1 MVKIANIFFLTVL
14 ASVLVANVALAQVTK
29 DNLDQNADQSQGN
42 YAATNL
48 NYLGGVGSLGMMQ
61 SAWKDPLQHMG
72 EGQTRPG
79 YTKYY
84 WTPDLVLPVR
94 VREGMYTL
102 INFPSWEV
110 IENVY
115 IGDGQSF
122 NAEIQG
128 PSSLLVYPDSSQ
140 FVGVDT
146 NMIVFGRSGNKYVFY
161 VQSETVNTDRITNAI
176 IDIEVVKKRGGIS
189 DVMGGGAGGGHLNAN
204 DYSADG
210 SSEDATFTRNLQK
223 EDWIEKIPVDPTKF
237 RFDIEVYVP
246 NPDDII
252 IAPERVWRD
261 NIFTYIDLGDK
272 ALTAIQRPIVTLIV
286 ERSETP
292 VGFRTAGPNNRLI
305 IVEGM
310 GDMVLRSGKRIVC
323 LKLRRA
329 DSDGLENTIYA
340 KTNEW
345 DLQNAYASQP
355 GDGSDGEYEDV
366 YGVGGTNGHSGQ
378 ASGKGSSSNVG
389 FFGNNTFAG
398 SSNRSATEDSGLSY
412 EDIISGQRAVPPA
425 NNSGMRNGNFRQNND
440 NQGGNNVVNG
450 GYNNAGANGN
460 NVGNSVGNGAK
471 TMGQSAASASLNDE
485 TMLNSMPKVAPVV
498 APAPGINIPSAPT
511 NTQTETSAGSG
522 ANGISAGS
530 GNKSGNTQQPHAAT
544 TNNVANVPNSN
555 TPTMGGSVNNSS
567 PILITP
573 KEDIEGGNTVLT
585 AEMEELLKEFRNGKV
600 FESVNDSNISI
611 ELGTDEDVNNLEKLW
626 NDISKNYSATIGR
639 YQPFYSVDT
648 PADGQGKEVFHLRVG
663 PVKSLEEGDNICSQL
678 GRNGIFCSV
687 VRVQ

>member
-1 MVKIANIFFLTVL
+1 MMKVAKILSIVIISIGIIVPTVY
-14 ASVLVANVALAQVTK
+14 AQVTK

-48 NYLGGVGSLGMMQ
+48 NYLGGGGSLGMMQ

-84 WTPDLVLPVR
+84 WTPELVLPVR

-102 INFPSWEV
+102 INFPNWEV

-128 PSSLLVYPDSSQ
+128 PSSLMVYPDSSQ

-176 IDIEVVKKRGGIS
+176 IDIEVVKRRQNATGSAVIGS
-189 DVMGGGAGGGHLNAN
+189 NNGGGHINAN
-204 DYSADG
+204 AYGQNG
-210 SSEDATFTRNLQK
+210 SSADATFTRDLQK

-246 NPDDII
+246 NPDDIV

-272 ALTAIQRPIVTLIV
+272 ALTANQRPIVTLIV

-323 LKLRRA
+323 LKLRRS
-329 DSDGLENTIYA
+329 DSDGLENTVYA

-345 DLQNAYASQP
+345 DLQAKNYQRATEGKESNTESYENVYT
-355 GDGSDGEYEDV
+355 GDVQKENNQKKS
-366 YGVGGTNGHSGQ
+366 
-378 ASGKGSSSNVG
+378 
-389 FFGNNTFAG
+389 FFGISSFFGGSQNTD
-398 SSNRSATEDSGLSY
+398 SSTTDTNGLSY
-412 EDIISGQRAVPPA
+412 EDMISGKKKASGQQSEKASNVENTTPQDKIKPQTNIESKTEETA
-425 NNSGMRNGNFRQNND
+425 LLNSIPK
-440 NQGGNNVVNG
+440 
-450 GYNNAGANGN
+450 
-460 NVGNSVGNGAK
+460 AK
-471 TMGQSAASASLNDE
+471 TYVASPTPQESGIELTGQYDTKADGAELVTPQYENKADISVSYQKDVQQNTTIPESVKQNAS
-485 TMLNSMPKVAPVV
+485 
-498 APAPGINIPSAPT
+498 
-511 NTQTETSAGSG
+511 TQVGVSS
-522 ANGISAGS
+522 
-530 GNKSGNTQQPHAAT
+530 
-544 TNNVANVPNSN
+544 
-555 TPTMGGSVNNSS
+555 NNSS
-567 PILITP
+567 PVLITP
-573 KEDIEGGNTVLT
+573 KDESLEKQNSLVN
-585 AEMEELLKEFRNGKV
+585 AETEALLKEFRDGRAFSNAD
-600 FESVNDSNISI
+600 ENNISI
-611 ELGTDEDVNNLEKLW
+611 ELGTDKDVNNLEKLW
-626 NDISKNYSATIGR
+626 NDISKNYSATLGK

-663 PVKSLEEGDNICSQL
+663 PVKSLDEGDNICSQL

-687 VRVQ
+687 VRIQ

>member
-1 MVKIANIFFLTVL
+1 MMKIVSILSVILISAGIFAPAVQ
-14 ASVLVANVALAQVTK
+14 AQVTK

-72 EGQTRPG
+72 EGQSRPG

-84 WTPDLVLPVR
+84 WTPELVLPVR

-102 INFPSWEV
+102 INFPNWEV

-128 PSSLLVYPDSSQ
+128 PSSLMVYPDSSQ

-176 IDIEVVKKRGGIS
+176 IDIEVVKRGQNATGSAVIGNNNS
-189 DVMGGGAGGGHLNAN
+189 GGHINASSYGQN
-204 DYSADG
+204 GNSAD
-210 SSEDATFTRNLQK
+210 STFTRDLQK
-223 EDWIEKIPVDPTKF
+223 EDWIEKIPVDPTQF

-272 ALTAIQRPIVTLIV
+272 ALTANQRPIVTLIV

-323 LKLRRA
+323 LKLRRT
-329 DSDGLENTIYA
+329 DSDGLENTVYA

-345 DLQNAYASQP
+345 DLQAKHYQNSKTP
-355 GDGSDGEYEDV
+355 EEENTENYEDV
-366 YGVGGTNGHSGQ
+366 YGENKNSTNSTKDSFFGINSFFGP
-378 ASGKGSSSNVG
+378 AESTNNSSTEKSSS
-389 FFGNNTFAG
+389 
-398 SSNRSATEDSGLSY
+398 LSY
-412 EDIISGQRAVPPA
+412 EDMISSKKNAVNNIAPQTTSKEIINSQIKETPKTNSVTLLDTLPKAKPLVSAPNAEQTSDEVTVTGQYDTKA
-425 NNSGMRNGNFRQNND
+425 NGAELITPQ
-440 NQGGNNVVNG
+440 
-450 GYNNAGANGN
+450 YNNKSDA
-460 NVGNSVGNGAK
+460 SVIYQK
-471 TMGQSAASASLNDE
+471 DIQQ
-485 TMLNSMPKVAPVV
+485 
-498 APAPGINIPSAPT
+498 
-511 NTQTETSAGSG
+511 NTG
-522 ANGISAGS
+522 
-530 GNKSGNTQQPHAAT
+530 
-544 TNNVANVPNSN
+544 TNNVAPKVGSSN
-555 TPTMGGSVNNSS
+555 NNSS
-567 PILITP
+567 PVLITP
-573 KEDIEGGNTVLT
+573 KENNLEKQNSMVS
-585 AEMEELLKEFRNGKV
+585 AETEALLKEFRDGKA
-600 FESVNDSNISI
+600 FANSNESNISI
-611 ELGTDEDVNNLEKLW
+611 ELGTDKDVNNLEKLW
-626 NDISKNYSATIGR
+626 NDISKNYSATLGK

>member
-1 MVKIANIFFLTVL
+1 MTKVFNILSAVVLSIAAISF
-14 ASVLVANVALAQVTK
+14 AAEAQVVGVTK

-42 YAATNL
+42 YATTNL

-84 WTPDLVLPVR
+84 WTPELVLPVR

-102 INFPSWEV
+102 INFPNWEV

-128 PSSLLVYPDSSQ
+128 PSSLMVYPDSSQ

-176 IDIEVVKKRGGIS
+176 IDIEVVKNRQ
-189 DVMGGGAGGGHLNAN
+189 NAN
-204 DYSADG
+204 GSAIIGSGTGGSGHINANSYAQDG
-210 SSEDATFTRNLQK
+210 TSADATFTRNLQK

-246 NPDDII
+246 NPDDIV

-292 VGFRTAGPNNRLI
+292 VGFRAAGPNNRLI

-329 DSDGLENTIYA
+329 DTDGLENTVYA

-345 DLQNAYASQP
+345 DLQSTHASKP
-355 GDGSDGEYEDV
+355 GEGGEGSSAYEDV
-366 YGVGGTNGHSGQ
+366 YGASGASGNNSANNGMPVSYTPNFFNHNTFSAPGNVGQNNAASNVSYENMINGTAASGNKGQAVQQNASGQ
-378 ASGKGSSSNVG
+378 MN
-389 FFGNNTFAG
+389 
-398 SSNRSATEDSGLSY
+398 L
-412 EDIISGQRAVPPA
+412 
-425 NNSGMRNGNFRQNND
+425 D
-440 NQGGNNVVNG
+440 N
-450 GYNNAGANGN
+450 A
-460 NVGNSVGNGAK
+460 
-471 TMGQSAASASLNDE
+471 ASLN
-485 TMLNSMPKVAPVV
+485 SIPKVTPVV
-498 APAPGINIPSAPT
+498 APAGNPVPQIPDLTGQYDVKAGNAELVTPDYNNKKGDVAVT
-511 NTQTETSAGSG
+511 YQQDKTEALPPV
-522 ANGISAGS
+522 AKL
-530 GNKSGNTQQPHAAT
+530 GNST
-544 TNNVANVPNSN
+544 
-555 TPTMGGSVNNSS
+555 NNSS
-567 PILITP
+567 PVLITP
-573 KEDIEGGNTVLT
+573 KEEK
-585 AEMEELLKEFRNGKV
+585 MEQNSVVSTETEALLKEFRDGRA
-600 FESVNDSNISI
+600 FASADESNISI

-626 NDISKNYSATIGR
+626 NDISKRYSAAIGK

-648 PADGQGKEVFHLRVG
+648 AADGQGKEVFHLRVG
-663 PVKSLEEGDNICSQL
+663 PVKSLEDGDNICSQL

-687 VRVQ
+687 VRIQ

>member
-1 MVKIANIFFLTVL
+1 MKRTLKILSIAIL
-14 ASVLVANVALAQVTK
+14 ALGFCIIEARAQVTK
-29 DNLDQNADQSQGN
+29 NSLDQNADQSQGN

-72 EGQTRPG
+72 EGQSRPG

-84 WTPDLVLPVR
+84 WTPELVLPVR

-102 INFPSWEV
+102 INFPNWEV

-128 PSSLLVYPDSSQ
+128 PSSLMVYPDSSQ

-176 IDIEVVKKRGGIS
+176 IDIEVVKRKGGINGS
-189 DVMGGGAGGGHLNAN
+189 GSIGNSGNGHVNASTYETGGTSV
-204 DYSADG
+204 DS
-210 SSEDATFTRNLQK
+210 TFTRDLQR

-246 NPDDII
+246 NPDDIV

-272 ALTAIQRPIVTLIV
+272 ALTAVQRPIVTLIV

-329 DSDGLENTIYA
+329 DSDGLENAVYA

-345 DLQNAYASQP
+345 DLQAQDRNLSK
-355 GDGSDGEYEDV
+355 ENYEDV
-366 YGVGGTNGHSGQ
+366 YNAPKDDSEGTAEKKSFFESNSFFN
-378 ASGKGSSSNVG
+378 SKGSDNFQQREQNS
-389 FFGNNTFAG
+389 
-398 SSNRSATEDSGLSY
+398 DMSY
-412 EDIISGQRAVPPA
+412 EQMISDGKNTATAPQTEKSQQIENKQQIEAKNKIKEANETALEILESLPKAKTIVAPETPKIPQQEKPQIEGQIDIKSDRAELISPI
-425 NNSGMRNGNFRQNND
+425 
-440 NQGGNNVVNG
+440 
-450 GYNNAGANGN
+450 YNN
-460 NVGNSVGNGAK
+460 
-471 TMGQSAASASLNDE
+471 
-485 TMLNSMPKVAPVV
+485 
-498 APAPGINIPSAPT
+498 
-511 NTQTETSAGSG
+511 
-522 ANGISAGS
+522 
-530 GNKSGNTQQPHAAT
+530 QQEKI
-544 TNNVANVPNSN
+544 
-555 TPTMGGSVNNSS
+555 SVNNQQEKSS
-567 PILITP
+567 QNSSSPNITTNTIGNSNNNSNPILISP
-573 KEDIEGGNTVLT
+573 KDGNINRNKAISSETE
-585 AEMEELLKEFRNGKV
+585 ALLQEFKDGRAFSQTKG
-600 FESVNDSNISI
+600 DSISI
-611 ELGTDEDVNNLEKLW
+611 ELGTDKDINNLEKLW
-626 NDISKNYSATIGR
+626 NGISKNYSATLGK

-663 PVKSLEEGDNICSQL
+663 PIQSLEEGDNICSQL

-687 VRVQ
+687 VRIQ

>member
-1 MVKIANIFFLTVL
+1 MMKITNILSVIL
-14 ASVLVANVALAQVTK
+14 ISAGVLVPAVQAQVTK

-84 WTPDLVLPVR
+84 WTPELVLPVR

-102 INFPSWEV
+102 INFPNWEV

-128 PSSLLVYPDSSQ
+128 PSSLMVYPDSSQ

-176 IDIEVVKKRGGIS
+176 IDIEVVKRRQNANGSAIIGS
-189 DVMGGGAGGGHLNAN
+189 NNSGGHINAN
-204 DYSADG
+204 SYGQNG
-210 SSEDATFTRNLQK
+210 SSADATFTRDLQK

-246 NPDDII
+246 NPDDIV

-272 ALTAIQRPIVTLIV
+272 ALTSNQRPIVTLIV

-329 DSDGLENTIYA
+329 DSDGLENTVYA

-345 DLQNAYASQP
+345 DLQAKRYQKTTENEEQNSE
-355 GDGSDGEYEDV
+355 DYEDV
-366 YGVGGTNGHSGQ
+366 YGKKTENNNNQKDSFFGISSFFGPAETKDN
-378 ASGKGSSSNVG
+378 SSS
-389 FFGNNTFAG
+389 TD
-398 SSNRSATEDSGLSY
+398 SNGLSY
-412 EDIISGQRAVPPA
+412 EDMISGKK
-425 NNSGMRNGNFRQNND
+425 GTTNGAQVKP
-440 NQGGNNVVNG
+440 VVAET
-450 GYNNAGANGN
+450 NNAASKGT
-460 NVGNSVGNGAK
+460 SQ
-471 TMGQSAASASLNDE
+471 GQSAGEE
-485 TMLNSMPKVAPVV
+485 TTLLDTLPKAKTFVA
-498 APAPGINIPSAPT
+498 APEVEQKQENLTGQYDIK
-511 NTQTETSAGSG
+511 
-522 ANGISAGS
+522 ANGAEFVTPQYNDKPNASVTYQ
-530 GNKSGNTQQPHAAT
+530 KDTQQ
-544 TNNVANVPNSN
+544 NIQIPNGASKIGN
-555 TPTMGGSVNNSS
+555 SSNNSS
-567 PILITP
+567 PVLITP
-573 KEDIEGGNTVLT
+573 KDNDLEKQNSVVS
-585 AEMEELLKEFRNGKV
+585 AETEALLKEFREGKV
-600 FESVNDSNISI
+600 FANTDESNISI
-611 ELGTDEDVNNLEKLW
+611 ELGTDKDVNNLEKLW
-626 NDISKNYSATIGR
+626 NDISKNYSATLGK

-687 VRVQ
+687 VRIQ